1 MASQRAKYY
10 QVHHRSLWVCLV
22 HLWLQKGEKSQ
33 LIFGFININ
42 FFSPNL
48 MQRSDGGGAFQALDT
63 LNGKLL
69 CGCDDVHACL
79 VRDIFGIIIII
90 IITQMFRLSTHFLT
104 SNIFIFHWSPAK
116 VLVVDRL
123 WGCLDLSHL
132 FALFYLVIY
141 FR

>member
-90 IITQMFRLSTHFLT
+90 ITQMFRLSTHFSLQIFSYSIDLRRRYWWWTGCGDVLT
-104 SNIFIFHWSPAK
+104 
-116 VLVVDRL
+116 
-123 WGCLDLSHL
+123 
-132 FALFYLVIY
+132 LVICLLY
-141 FR
+141 FI

>member
-1 MASQRAKYY
+1 
-10 QVHHRSLWVCLV
+10 
-22 HLWLQKGEKSQ
+22 
-33 LIFGFININ
+33 
-42 FFSPNL
+42 

-104 SNIFIFHWSPAK
+104 SNIFIFH
-116 VLVVDRL
+116 
-123 WGCLDLSHL
+123 
-132 FALFYLVIY
+132 
-141 FR
+141 